1 MAHSWVMV
9 GKFGLNDSTGIRA
22 IGIYADL
29 ADVRPAL
36 FAAEKTVSE
45 IRN

>member
-1 MAHSWVMV
+1 MV
-9 GKFGLNDSTGIRA
+9 GKFGLNGRTGIRA

-29 ADVRPAL
+29 AGVRPL

>member
-1 MAHSWVMV
+1 MAHSWVKV
-9 GKFGLNDSTGIRA
+9 GKFGLNGRTGIRA